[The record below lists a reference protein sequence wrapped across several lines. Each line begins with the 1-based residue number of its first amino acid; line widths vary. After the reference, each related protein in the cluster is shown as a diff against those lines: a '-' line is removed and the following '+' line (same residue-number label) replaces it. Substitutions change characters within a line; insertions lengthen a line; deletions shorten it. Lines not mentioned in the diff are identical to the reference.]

1 MNRIIMIA
9 ALTLLALTSAAE
21 ARPRHRAQAPC
32 VETGTVMRPVC
43 MNNNFL
49 TGVRSIKVKMK
60 REVTARKEITPKTKR
75 HRHKSTVLRAE
86 EITPSFGAPS
96 PSFTYTGRGLVERAR
111 AYMGQTAAQIGLR
124 RSLWCSAFMR
134 HITGASGVDD
144 RAISWRNKPRV
155 AAAVGSIAVMRHHV
169 GVVSGFDRRG
179 NPIIVSGNHGRR
191 VGESVY
197 PRGRIIA
204 FVSP

>member
-1 MNRIIMIA
+1 
-9 ALTLLALTSAAE
+9 
-21 ARPRHRAQAPC
+21 
-32 VETGTVMRPVC
+32 

-49 TGVRSIKVKMK
+49 TGVRSIKVKLK
-60 REVTARKEITPKTKR
+60 REVTTRRAYSRKQKAPISASQVT
-75 HRHKSTVLRAE
+75 A
-86 EITPSFGAPS
+86 FGAPS
-96 PSFTYTGRGLVERAR
+96 PSFTYTGHGLVERAR

-134 HITGASGVDD
+134 YITGASGVDD

-155 AAAVGSIAVMRHHV
+155 AAAVGTIAVMRHHV
-169 GVVSGFDRRG
+169 GVVSGFDGRG
-179 NPIIVSGNHGRR
+179 NPRIVSGNHGRR

-197 PRGRIIA
+197 PRNRIIA